1 MTISDDVFRSILAMD
16 SYNRGYGAG
25 ILLSGTEI
33 GDAALGDST
42 NEDASAQ
49 AASFYA
55 QAYIW
60 GDKTVISYRGTDQD
74 LTLEMPGMYGH
85 ATGSPRGI

>member
-1 MTISDDVFRSILAMD
+1 LYAVIEFLLLNVSSEVMTMAISDDVFRSILAMD

-33 GDAALGDST
+33 GDAVLGDST

-55 QAYIW
+55 QAYTW
-60 GDKTVISYRGTDQD
+60 G
-74 LTLEMPGMYGH
+74 
-85 ATGSPRGI
+85 